1 MKRKLLQLA
10 VLIGTVSATGWLLA
24 GEHEGESRSKALA
37 PVSNPKWQ
45 AECSAC
51 HTLYHPGLLP
61 ERSWRRVMGSLDKH
75 FGENASLD
83 PVTQKEITAFLAA
96 NAADHA
102 DSRRSAKIAQSIPA
116 GAAPLR
122 ITETAWF
129 VRKHD
134 EIRPDIWKRPKVGSA
149 ANCAACHSGAEKGD
163 FAEANVRIPR

>member
-24 GEHEGESRSKALA
+24 DDHGGEGRSKSLA
-37 PVSNPKWQ
+37 PASNPKWQ
-45 AECSAC
+45 AECSSC

-61 ERSWRRVMGSLDKH
+61 ERSWRKVMGGLDKH

-83 PVTQKEITAFLAA
+83 PLTQKEITAFLAA
-96 NAADHA
+96 HSADRA

-116 GAAPLR
+116 NSTPLR

-134 EIRPDIWKRPKVGSA
+134 ELAPSVWKRPKIGSP
-149 ANCAACHSGAEKGD
+149 ANC
-163 FAEANVRIPR
+163 